1 MIHGTCAPV
10 KSKAV
15 KRTVMRS
22 VTNHI
27 VANRWEEVNP
37 VASFQVSLVYVIKVN
52 IDSLSVKTRTGQP
65 GIQPRDKEA
74 DGPDNE
80 TPPWA
85 GVIPLWE
92 QLGEPVDS
100 GLTPGAKPSENLRR
114 YIDSRNERMQSYSK
128 RVAN

>member
-1 MIHGTCAPV
+1 MQA
-10 KSKAV
+10 
-15 KRTVMRS
+15 

-27 VANRWEEVNP
+27 VANRWDEVNP

-52 IDSLSVKTRTGQP
+52 IDSMSVKTRKGVP

-80 TPPWA
+80 ARPWT

-92 QLGEPVDS
+92 QLGTPVES
-100 GLTPGAKPSENLRR
+100 GLTPGAKVSANLEEFIRRRNKKHRGYSESVTR
-114 YIDSRNERMQSYSK
+114 
-128 RVAN
+128 